1 MRRGLTPAHAGPS
14 ACSPIAPT
22 DLNGQFSTTF
32 SADRLT
38 TFRHRRCFPSGGRYI
53 GRASPTPPFGAPP
66 ELPSLF
72 ITPAFAQVSGASPLG
87 SSDMLIQFAPFV
99 VIFAIMYFLILRPQ
113 QQRAKA
119 AREMVQSARRGD
131 VVVTSGGLIGKITKA
146 TDENEVELEIAP
158 NVRVRLARS
167 GITDV
172 RSKGEPVKDVPAAK
186 GPPAKKDAASS

>member
-1 MRRGLTPAHAGPS
+1 M
-14 ACSPIAPT
+14 
-22 DLNGQFSTTF
+22 
-32 SADRLT
+32 
-38 TFRHRRCFPSGGRYI
+38 
-53 GRASPTPPFGAPP
+53 
-66 ELPSLF
+66 F

-119 AREMVQSARRGD
+119 QREMVQAARRGD

-146 TDENEVELEIAP
+146 TDDAEVELEIAP

-167 GITDV
+167 GITEV

-186 GPPAKKDAASS
+186 GPPSAKKDAASS